1 MQDEQVILE
10 NLLLGPS
17 NLLRL
22 QSIMLINTL
31 CSDSLGREYVI
42 SNLTIIQHLLQIGK
56 QQKEDNNLLKNSL
69 AAL

>member
-1 MQDEQVILE
+1 
-10 NLLLGPS
+10 
-17 NLLRL
+17 
-22 QSIMLINTL
+22 MLINTL